1 MSPAAITLV
10 LLLFVIILFVTEKL
24 PLAVTS
30 VSALL
35 VLVLTGVLKPKD
47 AFAGFVDS
55 NLILFVAMFVIGGAF
70 FETGMANKAGGIVTR
85 FAKSERQLIA
95 AIMIVTGLMSGFL
108 SNTGTA
114 AILIPVVIGIASKSG
129 YSRSRLLLLL
139 IFAAAMG
146 GNLSIIG
153 APGNLLGK
161 SALQAIGKDVGFFEY
176 GYVGLPILLIGTLF
190 FVTIGYRF
198 LPDHGAGEGGEGI
211 YDEQPDFSKVPKWKQ
226 NMSLIIMV
234 LTILA
239 MIFEKQIG
247 IKFYISGCIGAV
259 ILVAAGVITE
269 KQAYESIDLQTLF
282 VYGGTLA
289 LANAL
294 QKTGA
299 GKLIAETVIGALG
312 PNTSPIMLLA
322 AVLLLSC
329 AMTNFMSNFA
339 TAALLLPISI
349 NISEAMGADPKAVVV
364 ATVIGAS
371 LAFATPIGMPAN
383 MMVFAPG
390 GYNFNDY
397 VKAGLPM
404 VVIGAIASLVLLPL
418 IFPFYP

>member
-129 YSRSRLLLLL
+129 YSRSRLLLPL

-234 LTILA
+234 LTILT